1 MKDAYVLSVLYICD
15 KRWSCEDLLG
25 KDKSVLIDVK
35 NVQTLALE
43 VFEVSKNLSAL
54 IASEIFEKRN
64 NVSHL
69 WNPSEFA
76 LLKIHNLFDDKKSIS
91 YLGPQIWNMVHLK
104 WKH

>member
-1 MKDAYVLSVLYICD
+1 M
-15 KRWSCEDLLG
+15 
-25 KDKSVLIDVK
+25 
-35 NVQTLALE
+35 
-43 VFEVSKNLSAL
+43 FEVSKNLSAL

-69 WNPSEFA
+69 WYPSEFA

-104 WKH
+104 WKLKQRSIPLKEKLRNKNHRIA